1 MRLVLNNMTIAY
13 CPSPSIAPRSHF
25 GLAGNE
31 IGNAIEGLTAVLGYG
46 YGPHFRPQLEN
57 IGPSISHRFLP
68 PTTLVPVWTLK
79 EPPSTA
85 IPGLFKAK
93 LCTE

>member
-1 MRLVLNNMTIAY
+1 MLSRALL
-13 CPSPSIAPRSHF
+13 P
-25 GLAGNE
+25 G
-31 IGNAIEGLTAVLGYG
+31 TAVLGYG
-46 YGPHFRPQLEN
+46 YGYGPHLSARSWKISAPQSL
-57 IGPSISHRFLP
+57 IDSHLPP

-85 IPGLFKAK
+85 IPGLFKAE